1 MAKKGVTV
9 KKFNRQNRNI
19 RLKPCSF
26 CLGKSHPDYKEVN
39 ELRRFVTERGK
50 IVSRGRSGIC
60 RRHQR
65 ELAMAIKR
73 ARFLALLP
81 FATRVR

>member
-1 MAKKGVTV
+1 MAKKGTTV
-9 KKFNRQNRNI
+9 KRFNRPNRGG
-19 RLKPCSF
+19 RPKPCSF
-26 CLGKSHPDYKEVN
+26 CLGKSIPDYQKVE

-50 IVSRGRSGIC
+50 IVSRGRSGVC
-60 RRHQR
+60 RKHQR

-81 FATRVR
+81 SAAKVR